1 VGEEDGGMDT
11 ALGIPLYPAKG
22 RSAIRICTEG
32 GGSRYS
38 ALSDNG
44 GRSKLLRV
52 LLEGDVICH

>member
-1 VGEEDGGMDT
+1 VGEENGGMDT

-32 GGSRYS
+32 GGSRYG

-44 GRSKLLRV
+44 R
-52 LLEGDVICH
+52 